1 MDWLDRM
8 KSLAGIRYT
17 APCRTCRV
25 YVAYPKTWFDK
36 VQNTRY
42 LRCFLPVIV
51 VVGRTLNTEPLNAAV
66 SYPLT
71 SDYTQAKPDLEYITQ
86 E

>member
-1 MDWLDRM
+1 M
-8 KSLAGIRYT
+8 RYYFMLM
-17 APCRTCRV
+17 CV
-25 YVAYPKTWFDK
+25 H
-36 VQNTRY
+36 
-42 LRCFLPVIV
+42 V
-51 VVGRTLNTEPLNAAV
+51 VHIYIYTEEEVWGLLNAAV